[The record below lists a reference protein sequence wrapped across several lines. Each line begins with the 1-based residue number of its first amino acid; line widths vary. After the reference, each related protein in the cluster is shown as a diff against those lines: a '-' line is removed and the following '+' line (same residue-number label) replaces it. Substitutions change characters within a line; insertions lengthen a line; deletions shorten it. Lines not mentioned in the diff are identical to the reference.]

1 MDAILLAVDIG
12 LKTGLAL
19 YGRDGKVRWYRSHN
33 LGDASRLR
41 RRVYSLLG
49 EHPDLEWLVLEGGGP
64 LAEIWQ
70 READRRGISVV
81 QISAEDWREQ
91 MLYPRQRRDRQKAK
105 QYADELARKVIEWSD
120 APRPTSLRH
129 DAAEAVLV
137 GLWGVLH
144 VGWLDR
150 LPQEIRVVRGS

>member
-1 MDAILLAVDIG
+1 MCTLLAVDIG

-19 YGRDGKVRWYRSHN
+19 YGRDGKLRWYRSQN
-33 LGDASRLR
+33 LGAASRLR

-70 READRRGISVV
+70 REGDRRGIAVV

-105 QYADELARKVIEWSD
+105 QNADELARKVIEWSD

-129 DAAEAVLV
+129 DAAEAVLI

-150 LPQEIRVVRGS
+150 LPQEIGR